1 MKKPMFVVVM
11 LTMVAVAIVPA
22 SAASWDYGSCADIPT
37 YAEAQQIL
45 DDPNYGYVPPL
56 YRTPGNPGVDSLN
69 LDPDGDSTAC
79 NDEGNRTGD
88 AQGFVLPVPIDP
100 GPGEVMYPADP
111 SDYFDDSFE
120 SPLRYVVD
128 CYWGGLCAVD
138 DYGFALLHDFSKVPV
153 EEVSDGPVLDTYTG
167 NLVRFV
173 EGEPVVVEWAKDLP
187 LPGPDDFL
195 SPVVHVSDLLSNDTA
210 G

>member
-1 MKKPMFVVVM
+1 MMKKPMFVVVM

-79 NDEGNRTGD
+79 ND
-88 AQGFVLPVPIDP
+88 
-100 GPGEVMYPADP
+100 
-111 SDYFDDSFE
+111 
-120 SPLRYVVD
+120 
-128 CYWGGLCAVD
+128 
-138 DYGFALLHDFSKVPV
+138 
-153 EEVSDGPVLDTYTG
+153 
-167 NLVRFV
+167 
-173 EGEPVVVEWAKDLP
+173 
-187 LPGPDDFL
+187 
-195 SPVVHVSDLLSNDTA
+195 
-210 G
+210 